1 MKVSLKTLI
10 LLNFKSSL
18 IWRFFIF
25 LFRLI
30 RTTHY
35 LKYPQI
41 NIFKNKTV
49 ILVGSGQSS
58 LNLNEIKDDELI
70 VALNGSYKI
79 LLPKGIKPDYVIIE
93 DYRAYQK
100 FYSELLDLKIK
111 TILAS
116 DLPKSGD
123 SLMLKFMR
131 NYGYPKFL
139 EYPKWTE
146 GNTYFYGTTCAY
158 FALQLIYNY
167 PPKKVSI
174 YGIDMSY
181 KKLINSIIVGSV
193 EIIISNESYPINGYN
208 DFEIRRYENPEL
220 IIKNMKKSL
229 EIGFEKLNQKGIVIE
244 NNSFYN
250 WDE

>member
-10 LLNFKSSL
+10 ILNFKSSL
-18 IWRFFIF
+18 ICRFFNF
-25 LFRLI
+25 LLRLI
-30 RTTHY
+30 RTKHY
-35 LKYPQI
+35 LQYPNK

-58 LNLNEIKDDELI
+58 LNLSDIRDDDII

-79 LLPKGIKPDYVIIE
+79 LLSKGIKPDYVIIE
-93 DYRAYQK
+93 DFRAYQK

-111 TILAS
+111 LVLAS

-146 GNTYFYGTTCAY
+146 GNIYFYGSTCAY

-174 YGIDMSY
+174 FGIDMSY
-181 KKLINSIIVGSV
+181 KKLKNSIVVGNV
-193 EIIISNESYPINGYN
+193 EIILSNESYPINGYN

-229 EIGFEKLNQKGIVIE
+229 EIGFEKLNEKGIIIK
-244 NNSFYN
+244 NNSFYS